1 MERSVSASKWT
12 LGGWVGKWG
21 LGMELDFQS
30 HFWCHCHISCTQD
43 VTSSLPWHDGE
54 LCFLQNGTSLLE
66 ATVPHSAI
74 EFICNMTG
82 RQRTQTCLQPSD
94 FGWLSQGIFPLCMQP
109 PLWSG
114 KKSNQVYLLE
124 KYLFAGLSSKGSLW
138 VFIAS
143 AWTITSPIAF
153 LIEPESTRYY
163 HTDPN
168 SQIRLY
174 GSPYSQEPRG

>member
-21 LGMELDFQS
+21 LGMELDFQP
-30 HFWCHCHISCTQD
+30 HFWSYCRISCTQD

-54 LCFLQNGTSLLE
+54 LCFLQNGTCLLE

-82 RQRTQTCLQPSD
+82 RQHSQTCLEPSD
-94 FGWLSQGIFPLCMQP
+94 FGWLSQGIFPRCMQP

-114 KKSNQVYLLE
+114 KKKQPS
-124 KYLFAGLSSKGSLW
+124 LSPRQIFICWPIKQRVTSGFYCFTHCFSYWARKHKILPHRSKLTDE
-138 VFIAS
+138 
-143 AWTITSPIAF
+143 TIWKT
-153 LIEPESTRYY
+153 L
-163 HTDPN
+163 
-168 SQIRLY
+168 
-174 GSPYSQEPRG
+174 